1 MRRQR
6 PSALRTEAGGSAVK
20 TGGSMTDEA
29 RETTDKGGSA
39 GHGGDDP
46 TTVSD
51 DASSASDTENDD
63 RNILDAAGAAM
74 RATTGGI
81 KTAAGAVADGMEAA
95 TGGIKT
101 AAGAVADGMEA
112 ATGGIKTAAG
122 AVADGMEAA
131 TGGIKTAAG
140 AVADGM
146 EAATGGIKTAAGA
159 VADGVGAAS
168 RATKSSSIAA
178 ASIAQGVIVGT
189 GSQINQLVQ
198 SMVSGP
204 TSLYD
209 KALDA
214 NYLDPLLRSDMGGSY
229 HRLFDGGHTIA
240 GAVRAV
246 NEAGIDDPFARQTF
260 GTVEALL
267 RDVSTERGLPLA
279 TWDKATFDSVAQ
291 SLDSSLGIPKRW
303 LYEIN
308 TFDASDV
315 LGATIGVVAV
325 ALNWNKADTEKFAQL
340 TAGMGISAV
349 VSLNPLLLLVT
360 ISAAAQSFNKARISA
375 DYSALADGAVKGA
388 AVSAASM
395 GAVAAVTAAGGPAG
409 VGLLAGLAAGMLVH
423 QTVKNVSVS
432 EITDFVNT
440 RVKTLAPT
448 VAAWAVDLLRRDD
461 ADSAER
467 AIATEIL
474 ALPSVTA
481 AAEVAAPVVDELNA
495 TLANPAVA

>member
-1 MRRQR
+1 MKNLRQIWHLKRLRQLRPSLDKLRRQR
-6 PSALRTEAGGSAVK
+6 PSTLRTEAGGSAIK
-20 TGGSMTDEA
+20 TGGSMTDET

-63 RNILDAAGAAM
+63 RNVLDAAGAAM
-74 RATTGGI
+74 R
-81 KTAAGAVADGMEAA
+81 AA

-112 ATGGIKTAAG
+112 ATGSIKTAA
-122 AVADGMEAA
+122 ADGMEAA
-131 TGGIKTAAG
+131 TGS
-140 AVADGM
+140 
-146 EAATGGIKTAAGA
+146 IKTAAGA

-481 AAEVAAPVVDELNA
+481 AAEVAAPVVDELNE